1 MIPAGTYEAQA
12 ISDAVFSKSSKKGTE
27 QVVVTLAVITAEGGG
42 SIDWISYLS
51 EAAIGRTT
59 EALIAMGYDFA
70 NNASVRTN
78 KVSIVVEHEEY
89 EGQLRARV
97 KWVNSLDTAAR
108 YNVMTG
114 TEESLVKARLKAA
127 ALSLK
132 AKQGPRVAKTADAG
146 TPFDDIV

>member
-12 ISDAVFSKSSKKGTE
+12 VSDAVFSKSSKKATE
-27 QVVVTLAVITAEGGG
+27 QVVVTFGTPQGP
-42 SIDWISYLS
+42 IDWISYLS

-59 EALIAMGYDFA
+59 EALIAMGYDFVS
-70 NNASVRTN
+70 NSSVKNN

-127 ALSLK
+127 AFSLK
-132 AKQGPRVAKTADAG
+132 AKQGLSVAKTSDAG
-146 TPFDDIV
+146 TPFDDVL